1 MKKILI
7 TTDFSAHSRHT
18 VDYIINLFHDTQ
30 IPCNILLLNTFK
42 VLQPDPKKVIAT
54 NDELKK
60 LSTLGLEVERSE
72 ALRKITNPLIKVD
85 IASHMGSLNN
95 VVLQI
100 LQNEKVDLVGMGKKK
115 GRHVEMMS
123 SLLKKYNCPLLITYM
138 EEHLT

>member
-18 VDYIINLFHDTQ
+18 VDYVLDLFQDTQ
-30 IPCNILLLNTFK
+30 IACQILLVNTFK
-42 VLQPDPKKVIAT
+42 VLQTDPRKVIEI

-60 LSTLGLEVERSE
+60 LSLTGLEKEKVE
-72 ALRKITNPLIKVD
+72 ALKKINNPRISIDV
-85 IASHMGSLNN
+85 ASHMGSLNN

-100 LQNEKVDLVGMGKKK
+100 IQNEKIDLVGMGKKK

-123 SLLKKYNCPLLITYM
+123 SLLRKHRCPLLITYLN
-138 EEHLT
+138 E

>member
-18 VDYIINLFHDTQ
+18 VDYVLDLFQHTQ
-30 IPCNILLLNTFK
+30 VPCHLLLVNTFK
-42 VLQPDPKKVIAT
+42 VLQTDPAKVIAT

-60 LSTLGLEVERSE
+60 ISLRGLEEE
-72 ALRKITNPLIKVD
+72 KALTLAKVKNSFISVD
-85 IASHMGSLNN
+85 IASRMGSLNN

-100 LQNEKVDLVGMGKKK
+100 IQSEKIDLVGMGKKK

-123 SLLKKYNCPLLITYM
+123 SLLKKHHCPLLITYLK
-138 EEHLT
+138 E

>member
-18 VDYIINLFHDTQ
+18 VQYILNLFSDTR
-30 IPCNILLLNTFK
+30 IPCQVLLLNTFK
-42 VLQPDPKKVIAT
+42 VLQPDPKKVIET

-60 LSTLGLEVERSE
+60 LSTTGLEREREE
-72 ALRKITNPLIKVD
+72 ALKIIKNKLITVD

-100 LQNEKVDLVGMGKKK
+100 IQNEKIDLVGMGKKK

-123 SLLKKYNCPLLITYM
+123 SMLRKHQCPLLITYM
-138 EEHLT
+138 NDP